1 MTAWGVVL
9 RGIRYRA
16 GRSLVVL
23 LLATVAT
30 TAAVLVPAYS
40 RAAAQSVLS
49 DGLAAA
55 PTTGTSITVYAEG
68 TAATAPAA
76 HNATGDAR
84 AAVTAV
90 LRRHPTLARLLDRPV
105 GGVDTEAV
113 VVGRSVPLATRFAYR
128 DNVCYRLRLVD
139 GECFIEPG
147 EVLVSERT
155 ASAHGIAVGDPLTLR
170 LGDARSPGRV
180 HDFTVVGVYTPV
192 DPTDPYWGAT
202 AYFGAGGA
210 TDGAERIDA
219 VFTGA
224 EDDVRLD
231 GEASV
236 AMRLEYPLRT
246 DAVRLDDV
254 GPLRTEIGSFGLALR
269 GAELDLRTAL
279 PATLDAIH
287 ADQQAVAR
295 TVPVIGVPLVLL
307 CWFVLFLLVASLT
320 EERGPEIALAKLRGF
335 PAGRAARFGLGEVLL
350 LIAVATPLGLA
361 AGLAVVEA
369 TARLT
374 LAEGTHAE
382 VRWPVFA
389 AAGVA
394 LAAGVLAV
402 LLAGRRTL
410 GRGVLALLR
419 RVPARARWQAGVV
432 EGLVVALAGA
442 SLFAAVGDRAA
453 PLALLAPALLAVLA
467 GIVAARLL
475 AIWARLRLR
484 VARRRGRVPALL
496 SAAQLARRPERHR
509 VVVVVTVAVALLAF
523 AATAW
528 DVAAQARHDAAQ
540 DSVGAPRVYSVTA
553 AHPRALADA
562 VLTADPSGRSMA
574 VVRTS
579 EPYAD
584 GRVEL
589 VGVQAQLLPAI
600 AVWRGQDRAAV
611 ERIARALRPAAPEPL
626 RVADRVEVVA
636 DVAGLAEVPVR
647 FSVVVSAPGEPPRTV
662 SLGQLVAGRHRYQAV
677 APECRAGCRLL
688 GLAFSRG
695 GSAAAP
701 YAVEVAVHS
710 IGSTDGP
717 LAAGFDAAGR
727 WAARPSSGTVT
738 VQPGTPLRLSV
749 ASSTSE
755 DVVVAHVDTPA
766 ALPAVLAGPAP
777 TDEPDATEFAF
788 PALADEPQPFTVAQ
802 RTPRLPRAG
811 QGLLF
816 DLDYAIRAAER
827 HASLADNTDLRYEVW
842 AADEAPADLGARLV
856 AAGLQVLRAE
866 SVDGEVAHLGRRA
879 PALGLRL
886 YLLAGAVAVALAVGV
901 VLLTAY
907 IGVDGRRYELAALRM
922 VGVRRRLLRRGLVRE
937 YAALLAMPLAVGF
950 AAGVAGALL
959 MLPGIPLVTV
969 DTPVGELAW
978 RPGPDGV
985 LPLAA
990 AVTVLGVIG
999 TVVVVLRLLGRA
1011 TPDRLSTGGLR

>member
-1 MTAWGVVL
+1 MTAWGVML
-9 RGIRYRA
+9 RGIRHRA

-30 TAAVLVPAYS
+30 AAAVLVPAYG
-40 RAAAQSVLS
+40 RAAAQSVLA
-49 DGLAAA
+49 DGLRAA

-68 TAATAPAA
+68 TAASAPAA

-84 AAVTAV
+84 AAVTAA

-105 GGVDTEAV
+105 GGVDTEALV
-113 VVGRSVPLATRFAYR
+113 TGRAVPLATRFAYR
-128 DNVCYRLRLVD
+128 DNVCHRLRLVA
-139 GECFIEPG
+139 GECFIQPG

-155 ASAHGIAVGDPLTLR
+155 AAEHSITVGDPLTLR
-170 LGDARSPGRV
+170 LGDAQQPGRV
-180 HDFTVVGVYTPV
+180 HNFTVVGVYTPT

-254 GPLRTEIGSFGLALR
+254 GPLRTELGSFSLALR

-279 PATLDAIH
+279 PATLDGIH
-287 ADQQAVAR
+287 ADEQAVAR

-307 CWFVLFLLVASLT
+307 CWFVLFLLVAALT

-335 PAGRAARFGLGEVLL
+335 TAGRTARFGLGEVLG
-350 LIAVATPLGLA
+350 LIAFAAPLGLV
-361 AGLAVVEA
+361 AGLALVEA

-374 LAEGTHAE
+374 LADSAHAE

-389 AAGVA
+389 AAGLA
-394 LAAGVLAV
+394 LAAAVLAV

-410 GRGVLALLR
+410 RRGVLALLR
-419 RVPARARWQAGVV
+419 RVPARARRQAGII

-442 SLFAAVGDRAA
+442 SLFAAVGDPTA

-467 GIVAARLL
+467 GVVAARLL
-475 AIWARLRLR
+475 VLWARLRLR

-496 SAAQLARRPERHR
+496 SAAHLARRPERHR
-509 VVVVVTVAVALLAF
+509 VVVVVTVAVALLSF

-528 DVAAQARHDAAQ
+528 DVAAKARDDTAR
-540 DSVGAPRVYSVTA
+540 DTVGAARVYSVTA

-562 VLTADPSGRSMA
+562 VVEADPSGRSMA

-589 VGVQAQLLPAI
+589 VGVQARLLPEI
-600 AVWRGQDRAAV
+600 AVWRGRDRAAV
-611 ERIARALRPAAPEPL
+611 ERIAQALRPAAPELL
-626 RVADRVEVVA
+626 RVADRIEVVA
-636 DVAGLAEVPVR
+636 DVVGLADVPVR
-647 FSVVVSAPGEPPRTV
+647 FSAVVSAPGEPPRTI
-662 SLGQLVAGRHRYQAV
+662 SLGQLVTGSHRYQAT
-677 APECRAGCRLL
+677 APECRTGCRLL

-717 LAAGFDAAGR
+717 LAAGFDVADR
-727 WAARPSSGTVT
+727 WVAQPSSGAVT
-738 VQPGTPLRLSV
+738 VRAGTPLHLSV
-749 ASSTSE
+749 ASGTSE

-766 ALPAVLAGPAP
+766 ALPVVLAGPAP
-777 TDEPDATEFAF
+777 ADEPDATEFAF
-788 PALADEPQPFTVAQ
+788 PGLADEPQPFTVAE
-802 RTPRLPRAG
+802 RAARLPRAG

-827 HASLADNTDLRYEVW
+827 RASLADSTELRYEVW
-842 AADEAPADLGARLV
+842 AADGAPADLGTRLA

-866 SVDGEVAHLGRRA
+866 SIDGELAHLGRRA

-901 VLLTAY
+901 VLFTAYVGVDARRDELTA
-907 IGVDGRRYELAALRM
+907 LR
-922 VGVRRRLLRRGLVRE
+922 VAGVRRRLLRRALVRE

-950 AAGVAGALL
+950 AAGAVGALL

-969 DTPVGELAW
+969 DTPVGYLAW
-978 RPGPDGV
+978 RPGP
-985 LPLAA
+985 
-990 AVTVLGVIG
+990 
-999 TVVVVLRLLGRA
+999 
-1011 TPDRLSTGGLR
+1011 